1 LIAKPYTVVAIMD
14 EDSDDRLLLKE
25 AFEQCRQDIDVHPFG
40 TGEDLLDFLTL
51 DGRHDP
57 GSAADLLILG
67 LHLPLDSTFE
77 IIATIK
83 SNPDL
88 RHIPLIVLIGPLPD
102 ATIKRLYDLGANTVV
117 ARPLRWDE
125 LVDVLKKICD
135 YWFGPLKI

>member
-1 LIAKPYTVVAIMD
+1 MIAKPYTVVAIMD

-40 TGEDLLDFLTL
+40 TGEDLLDFLAL
-51 DGRHDP
+51 GGRHDP
-57 GSAADLLILG
+57 GSAAGLLILG
-67 LHLPLDSTFE
+67 LHLPLESTFE
-77 IIATIK
+77 IIETIK

-102 ATIKRLYDLGANTVV
+102 TTIQRLYDLGANTVV

>member
-1 LIAKPYTVVAIMD
+1 MD
-14 EDSDDRLLLKE
+14 EDGDDRLLLKE

-40 TGEDLLDFLTL
+40 TGEDLLDYLIS
-51 DGRHDP
+51 DGGHDQ

-67 LHLPLDSTFE
+67 LHLPLERTFE

-83 SNPDL
+83 SNPNL
-88 RHIPLIVLIGPLPD
+88 RHIPLIVLIGPVPD
-102 ATIKRLYDLGANTVV
+102 TTIQRLYDLGANTVV

>member
-1 LIAKPYTVVAIMD
+1 MD

-25 AFEQCRQDIDVHPFG
+25 AFEQCRQDIDIHPFG
-40 TGEDLLDFLTL
+40 TGEDLLDYLTRN
-51 DGRHDP
+51 GRH
-57 GSAADLLILG
+57 GLAGAADLLILG
-67 LHLPLDSTFE
+67 LHLPFEMTFE
-77 IIATIK
+77 IIETIK
-83 SNPDL
+83 SNPNL

-102 ATIKRLYDLGANTVV
+102 PTIKRLYDLGVNTVV